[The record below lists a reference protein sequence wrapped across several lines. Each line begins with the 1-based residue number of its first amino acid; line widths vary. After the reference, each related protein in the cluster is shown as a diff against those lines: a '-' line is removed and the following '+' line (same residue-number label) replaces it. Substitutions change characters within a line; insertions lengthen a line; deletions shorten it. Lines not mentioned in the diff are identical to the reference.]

1 VRTCDGYFFPVTY
14 NASSRQ
20 LRTDEQVCHATY
32 GQAAAAELFVA
43 RGDNVA
49 DARSLNGKRY
59 GDEPYAFQYRRAFNP
74 QCAAQLHSGVAAVMT
89 DAASPSASED
99 GVLAV
104 VAIPQL
110 RPRQSEDPETL
121 ANASGRFAARWA
133 PHIAG
138 DPTGATDMRVVG
150 AAYYNLILQEH
161 AKAAARVSPAGDE
174 GR

>member
-43 RGDNVA
+43 RGDNIA

-89 DAASPSASED
+89 DAASPTAGED
-99 GVLAV
+99 AVLTL

-110 RPRQSEDPETL
+110 RPRHSEDPETL
-121 ANASGRFAARWA
+121 ANRRGRLAARWV
-133 PHIAG
+133 PQIAD
-138 DPTGATDMRVVG
+138 DPTRATDIRVVG
-150 AAYYNLILQEH
+150 AAYYNLILQEQ
-161 AKAAARVSPAGDE
+161 AKVAARTSPPGDE
-174 GR
+174 VR